1 MATFTLRDLIAAP
14 SLTIG
19 GITLTQITNNGPTNV
34 NTAAILID
42 TVESADP
49 GIDIY
54 LDPRFPNTAGPTLVG
69 IEFVA
74 SASALVGA

>member
-19 GITLTQITNNGPTNV
+19 GITLSQITNNGPTNV

-42 TVESADP
+42 TVEGADP

-54 LDPRFPNTAGPTLVG
+54 LDPGSPTPPVPRRW
-69 IEFVA
+69 A
-74 SASALVGA
+74 